1 MAKAKSQKFNI
12 QIGFF
17 NHDTNERVWIIDK
30 VATLNQIAGKL
41 PQVAF
46 ECLATRG
53 YVLYRDDDNV
63 YYNISKLN

>member
-1 MAKAKSQKFNI
+1 MAKAKLTKLNVK
-12 QIGFF
+12 IGFM
-17 NHDTNERVWIIDK
+17 NEESNEPIWIIDK

-63 YYNISKLN
+63 YYNISKI